1 MKRAGLAA
9 AIVLAIA
16 CPLLLV
22 HTGGAALHDGD
33 EAIYAEMAREMVSS
47 GNWGDLTWQGET
59 LYPRPPGAIWTLA
72 AVRAAWPA
80 GARDERVVRYPLAF
94 LCALELALLVILGT
108 QLFDLAVGVTAAGV
122 LLTSDLFIGYA
133 RYFESEPLLCV
144 LILGAFICYEAAR
157 ARPRFALGFG
167 LCLGAALM
175 TKQVV
180 GAVPLLALL
189 VDRTGEREGR
199 VSARAVAGGLAVALA
214 VWLPWHVWALALHG
228 RAFVDG
234 YFLGEVLERSRQ
246 PILHLTRFSYYVREL
261 WRSEGPLVLL
271 ALAGIGWAAVG
282 AARRRRRRDLLISIW
297 ALGGLVAFS
306 LARTRFDYYLLVVYP
321 ALALGAATLVWTR
334 LPLGKRARLALAIA
348 LIGAGAIAH
357 LARDLSRFDGDDEVR
372 ALARVASAH
381 EPPEAELYLYNTHP
395 YSARY
400 YSERKVVTLLE
411 SPAD

>member
-1 MKRAGLAA
+1 
-9 AIVLAIA
+9 
-16 CPLLLV
+16 
-22 HTGGAALHDGD
+22 
-33 EAIYAEMAREMVSS
+33 
-47 GNWGDLTWQGET
+47 
-59 LYPRPPGAIWTLA
+59 
-72 AVRAAWPA
+72 
-80 GARDERVVRYPLAF
+80 
-94 LCALELALLVILGT
+94 
-108 QLFDLAVGVTAAGV
+108 
-122 LLTSDLFIGYA
+122 
-133 RYFESEPLLCV
+133 
-144 LILGAFICYEAAR
+144 
-157 ARPRFALGFG
+157 
-167 LCLGAALM
+167 
-175 TKQVV
+175 
-180 GAVPLLALL
+180 
-189 VDRTGEREGR
+189 
-199 VSARAVAGGLAVALA
+199 
-214 VWLPWHVWALALHG
+214 VWALALHG

-348 LIGAGAIAH
+348 LIGAGALAH

-411 SPAD
+411 SPDDFAQARALASTGMPISVALAPELPAALERLPRPFALLLPRARANLLRDLPPTRPGRLTLLGETRHYLLFSAD